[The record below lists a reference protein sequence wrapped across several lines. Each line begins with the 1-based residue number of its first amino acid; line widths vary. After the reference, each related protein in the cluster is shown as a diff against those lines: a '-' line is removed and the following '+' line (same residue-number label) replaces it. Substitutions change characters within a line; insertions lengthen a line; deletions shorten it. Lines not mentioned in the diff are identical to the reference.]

1 MRPMKKS
8 LKDLTNTIRIFS
20 KDIAME
26 FGISKYA
33 HISVKA
39 EKVVKVG
46 GMKHSSGEVIP
57 EL

>member
-1 MRPMKKS
+1 MRAMKKS

-26 FGISKYA
+26 FGISKCA
-33 HISVKA
+33 PISMKA

-46 GMKHSSGEVIP
+46 GMKLSSGEVIP

>member
-1 MRPMKKS
+1 MKKS

-26 FGISKYA
+26 FGVSKYA

>member
-1 MRPMKKS
+1 MKKS

-26 FGISKYA
+26 FGISKCA
-33 HISVKA
+33 HASMEMGKPIS
-39 EKVVKVG
+39 VG
-46 GMKHSSGEVIP
+46 GM

>member
-1 MRPMKKS
+1 MKKS

-26 FGISKYA
+26 FGISKCA
-33 HISVKA
+33 HISMKA

>member
-1 MRPMKKS
+1 MRAMKKS

-26 FGISKYA
+26 FGISKCA
-33 HISVKA
+33 HISMKA

-46 GMKHSSGEVIP
+46 GMKFSSGEVIP